1 VNRKFRL
8 GRGVI
13 SIILYLSLF
22 VWALA
27 GRWGLAFN
35 VWSGAGVWCRN
46 IFAGLMGGSCTLV
59 CSRIRSWVELYRS
72 FSLARTMYPI
82 LGWLEGRVIRRRRRS
97 WS

>member
-27 GRWGLAFN
+27 GRWGLGFI
-35 VWSGAGVWCRN
+35 V
-46 IFAGLMGGSCTLV
+46 
-59 CSRIRSWVELYRS
+59 
-72 FSLARTMYPI
+72 
-82 LGWLEGRVIRRRRRS
+82 GRVLVSGVVNSFAVLMRARS
-97 WS
+97 PWTCYTFVR